1 MVSNLYMA
9 AELMGGI
16 LKGKASQPLGR
27 RERGGTEEIGKM
39 MEIDEYHRRVDVSDD
54 GRVCI
59 DGSLDLATAT
69 RSDDRLAAYPKLGE
83 VIEEVIEHFRRAGGK
98 LPAPQ
103 NRPAMEM
110 G

>member
-1 MVSNLYMA
+1 MA
-9 AELMGGI
+9 V
-16 LKGKASQPLGR
+16 
-27 RERGGTEEIGKM
+27 
-39 MEIDEYHRRVDVSDD
+39 DEYHRQVEERDD
-54 GRVCI
+54 DQVCVG
-59 DGSLDLATAT
+59 GSADLATAT
-69 RSDDRLAAYPKLGE
+69 RSDDRLEAYPKLGE